1 MRIAALPI
9 PFHRAAGNRPP
20 ELSRPAADRPKL
32 LARRRAICADEY
44 RRLTRRGAAW

>member
-20 ELSRPAADRPKL
+20 ELSRTAADQPKL
-32 LARRRAICADEY
+32 LE
-44 RRLTRRGAAW
+44 RLR